1 MSGFSSPGHFQPS
14 GQRATPKV
22 RSIDSLPGHTE
33 GAGLAASGA
42 TRAPGDKAS
51 ARVLLI
57 EDNAKLVDSLVRGLR
72 EHGYVADAALTGAAG
87 EKQASTVA
95 YDVVI
100 LDLMLPDRDGIEVC
114 RSLRRSGIRAPIL
127 VLSALSATKDK
138 VTGLDAGA
146 DDYLTKPFELDELLS
161 RLRALMRRNQAGDA
175 TTLRYADLELDLTK
189 RIAKRA
195 GQVIPLTNKEFAL
208 LEFFMRKAGTVLSRV
223 QIGEQVWDM
232 NFDPSSNVIDVYVSM
247 LRRKID
253 KGFPAALIHTV
264 VGTGY
269 TFSEKSPA

>member
-1 MSGFSSPGHFQPS
+1 MSGYPVSGQVPPS

-22 RSIDSLPGHTE
+22 RAPAEPPPVSDTAPVA
-33 GAGLAASGA
+33 AGRPRPEKSD
-42 TRAPGDKAS
+42 T
-51 ARVLLI
+51 RVLLV

-72 EHGYVADAALTGAAG
+72 EHGYTVDAALTAAAG
-87 EKQASTVA
+87 EKQAASVA
-95 YDVVI
+95 YDLVI
-100 LDLMLPDRDGIEVC
+100 LDLMLPDRDGLEVC
-114 RSLRRSGIRAPIL
+114 RSLRKTGVRAPIL
-127 VLSALSATKDK
+127 ILSALSSTREK

-161 RLRALMRRNQAGDA
+161 RLRALMRRGAGGDA

-189 RIAKRA
+189 RTAIRA
-195 GQVIPLTNKEFAL
+195 GRLITLTNKEFAL
-208 LEFFMRKAGTVLSRV
+208 LEFFMRKAGAVLSRT

-253 KGFPAALIHTV
+253 RGFPSPLIHTV

-269 TFSEKSPA
+269 IFSDKAPA

>member
-1 MSGFSSPGHFQPS
+1 MSGYPVSGHIPPS

-22 RSIDSLPGHTE
+22 RVPTETPPSVDSAPS
-33 GAGLAASGA
+33 AAARPRSE
-42 TRAPGDKAS
+42 KS
-51 ARVLLI
+51 EARVLLV

-72 EHGYVADAALTGAAG
+72 EHGYTVDAALTAAAG
-87 EKQASTVA
+87 EKQAASVA
-95 YDVVI
+95 YDLVI
-100 LDLMLPDRDGIEVC
+100 LDLMLPDRDGLEVC
-114 RSLRRSGIRAPIL
+114 RSLRKTGIRAPIL
-127 VLSALSATKDK
+127 ILSALSSTREK

-161 RLRALMRRNQAGDA
+161 RLRALMRRGAVGDA
-175 TTLRYADLELDLTK
+175 TMLRYADLELDLTK
-189 RIAKRA
+189 RTAKRA
-195 GQVIPLTNKEFAL
+195 GQVIALTNKEFAL
-208 LEFFMRKAGTVLSRV
+208 LEFFMRKAGTVLSRA

-253 KGFPAALIHTV
+253 RGFPAPLIHTV

-269 TFSEKSPA
+269 MFSDKNPG